1 MYIKTQHLRALAT
14 DIQQFNETNDYGILN
29 RENDITPQSK
39 QLRIKDACKY
49 ISKFILDATYSNDVV
64 S

>member
-1 MYIKTQHLRALAT
+1 MYIKTQHLRALAA

-49 ISKFILDATYSNDVV
+49 KRY
-64 S
+64 